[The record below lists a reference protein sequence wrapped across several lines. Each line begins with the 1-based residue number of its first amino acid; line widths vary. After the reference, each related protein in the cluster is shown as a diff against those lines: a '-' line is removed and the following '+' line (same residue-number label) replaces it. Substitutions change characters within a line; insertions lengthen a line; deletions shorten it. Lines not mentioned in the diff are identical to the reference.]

1 MTSHFQLLSW
11 TVSKKCESNNYQ
23 ITLYLLYMKKTV
35 KLTESDLLRIIK
47 RLVRENEGPQFNSE
61 VLEALTDYGFAKKN
75 CKNYDARTESLSTQ
89 FCHKQNPNLIVLY
102 DGVGLEL
109 VNTNTEEIIKTWEKF
124 EPNNLIEFEESLK
137 SSSLNEQDEK
147 MENCNNFN
155 KQMGYLSKL
164 AVRAIAFLPNKLQNV
179 VKKSF
184 DSAIQSGD
192 ESKFLSS
199 LPSNIK
205 AEVEKKRGQLSSG
218 IKNRRDLEN
227 KLDIIASSEVNE
239 QLEFV
244 TPVIRIVQTIVFLL
258 VILKFAGLL
267 KKRNPSCS
275 YAFF

>member
-1 MTSHFQLLSW
+1 
-11 TVSKKCESNNYQ
+11 
-23 ITLYLLYMKKTV
+23 MKKTV

-61 VLEALTDYGFAKKN
+61 VLEALTDYGFSKKN
-75 CKNYDARTESLSTQ
+75 CKNYDERAESLSTQ
-89 FCHKQNPNLIVLY
+89 FCHRQNPSLIVLY

-109 VNTNTEEIIKTWEKF
+109 VNTDTEEIIKTWDMF
-124 EPNNLIEFEESLK
+124 GPNNLIEFEESLK
-137 SSSLNEQDEK
+137 STSLNEQDEK
-147 MENCNNFN
+147 MVNCDDFN
-155 KQMGYLSKL
+155 KQMDYLSKL

-192 ESKFLSS
+192 EGKFLSS

-205 AEVEKKRGQLSSG
+205 SEVEKKRSQFSSG
-218 IKNRRDLEN
+218 VKNTKDLEN
-227 KLDIIASSEVNE
+227 KLNDIASGEVNE
-239 QLEFV
+239 QLQWV
-244 TPVIRIVQTIVFLL
+244 GPAIRIIQTIVFLL

-267 KKRNPSCS
+267 KKRNSSCS